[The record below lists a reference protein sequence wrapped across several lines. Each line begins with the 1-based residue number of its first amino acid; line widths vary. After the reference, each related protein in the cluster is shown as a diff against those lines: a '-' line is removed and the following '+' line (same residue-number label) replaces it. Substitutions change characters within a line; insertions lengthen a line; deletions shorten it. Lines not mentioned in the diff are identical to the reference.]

1 MVNTV
6 KPIGMLLLLS
16 GLPLGLASAAPEL
29 TLVKIGEG
37 KCNTTRLRL

>member
-6 KPIGMLLLLS
+6 KPIGLLLLLS

-29 TLVKIGEG
+29 TLVKMGGG
-37 KCNTTRLRL
+37 KCHSTRFRL